1 VGLVAGLATGGPISH
16 GPISHGAP
24 AIAAAAAIYAAVVTQ
39 LAWMGRRVG
48 RFGWW
53 PVVAYPL
60 SVAAF
65 VGLFAWSV
73 VRTHVLGSVTW
84 RGRRIAVG
92 RQRA

>member
-1 VGLVAGLATGGPISH
+1 VAGGATGVL
-16 GPISHGAP
+16 
-24 AIAAAAAIYAAVVTQ
+24 AAAGVYGAMVAQ
-39 LAWMGRRVG
+39 LVWMARRAG

-53 PVVAYPL
+53 PVLAYPVPVL
-60 SVAAF
+60 AF
-65 VGLFAWSV
+65 VAMFGWSV